1 MLFNNEGFDMSN
13 ELKFEYEGMKVS
25 ITYEPSTNKVKR
37 TVTEFGTEI
46 HNDELTFD
54 KSLVG
59 NFEVM
64 SAEEQAKIAT
74 AWGAAGIKTRI
85 EDGRLSS
92 KK

>member
-1 MLFNNEGFDMSN
+1 MSDN
-13 ELKFEYEGMKVS
+13 REFEYEGFHVS
-25 ITYEPSTNKVKR
+25 VIYNPSTNSVTR
-37 TVTEFGTEI
+37 IVSESGTVL
-46 HNDELTFD
+46 HQDELQFD

-85 EDGRLSS
+85 EDGWLGV
-92 KK
+92 KN

>member
-1 MLFNNEGFDMSN
+1 MADTLEFDYEGFH
-13 ELKFEYEGMKVS
+13 VS
-25 ITYEPSTNKVKR
+25 VSYNPSTDKVKR
-37 TVTEFGTEI
+37 LVTNSGTEI
-46 HNDELTFD
+46 YRDELHFD

-64 SAEEQAKIAT
+64 SAEEQKKIAT

-85 EDGRLSS
+85 EDGQFSS

>member
-1 MLFNNEGFDMSN
+1 MSN
-13 ELKFEYEGMKVS
+13 ELKFEYEGLEVS
-25 ITYEPSTNKVKR
+25 VTYDPSTNSVKR
-37 TVTEFGTEI
+37 TVTEAGTEI

-54 KSLVG
+54 KSAAA
-59 NFEVM
+59 NFGLM

-85 EDGRLSS
+85 EEGKIGP